1 MQIMYENDEKL
12 KSIIHNARILNLNA
26 NEIKVLYCI
35 NNAGEISQRDIERQ
49 ADLRQPEVS
58 LAIKHLS
65 SMEML
70 KCDSIQNP
78 VKGRPQKCYTMKKPM
93 KDYFSAIKKQKENEW
108 MMVKLA
114 LDDMALQFA
123 D

>member
-1 MQIMYENDEKL
+1 MHEDDEKL
-12 KSIIHNARILNLNA
+12 KSVIHNAKILNLNV

-35 NNAGEISQRDIERQ
+35 HKAGEITQRDIERR

-58 LAIKHLS
+58 LAIKQLS

-70 KCDSIQNP
+70 KCESTP
-78 VKGRPQKCYTMKKPM
+78 SLVKGRPQNSYTMKKTM
-93 KDYFSAIKKQKENEW
+93 QDYFSAIKKQKENEW

-114 LDDMALQFA
+114 LDDMAQQFA

>member
-1 MQIMYENDEKL
+1 MFDDDEKY
-12 KSIIHNARILNLNA
+12 KSLIYNAKILNLNV

-35 NNAGEISQRDIERQ
+35 HKSGTITQRDIERN

-65 SMEML
+65 SMGML
-70 KCDSIQNP
+70 EYDNIQNP
-78 VKGRPQKCYTMKKPM
+78 DKGRLMNYYKLKKPM
-93 KDYFSAIKKQKENEW
+93 KDYFFEIKKQKENEW
-108 MMVKLA
+108 LMEKLA
-114 LDDMALQFA
+114 LDDMSQQFA

>member
-1 MQIMYENDEKL
+1 MYEDDEKIN
-12 KSIIHNARILNLNA
+12 SIIHNAKILNLNV

-35 NNAGEISQRDIERQ
+35 HKAGEITQRDIERQ

-58 LAIKHLS
+58 LAIKQLS

-70 KCDSIQNP
+70 ICDTIQNP

-93 KDYFSAIKKQKENEW
+93 KDYFSTLKKQKENEW

-114 LDDMALQFA
+114 LDDMAQQFA
-123 D
+123 E

>member
-1 MQIMYENDEKL
+1 MYEEDEKL
-12 KSIIHNARILNLNA
+12 KSIIHNAKILNLNV

-35 NNAGEISQRDIERQ
+35 HKAGVITQRDIERQ
-49 ADLRQPEVS
+49 ADMRQPEVS
-58 LAIKHLS
+58 LAISHLS

-70 KCDSIQNP
+70 VNETIQNP
-78 VKGRPQKCYTMKKPM
+78 VKGRPINSYNLKRPIHE
-93 KDYFSAIKKQKENEW
+93 YFSSIKKQKENEW

-114 LDDMALQFA
+114 LDDMSQQFA

>member
-1 MQIMYENDEKL
+1 MYEDDEKL
-12 KSIIHNARILNLNA
+12 KSLIHNAKILNLNV

-35 NNAGEISQRDIERQ
+35 HKAGEITQRDIERK

-58 LAIKHLS
+58 LAIRHLS

-70 KCDSIQNP
+70 NCTSVQNP
-78 VKGRPQKCYTMKKPM
+78 VKGRPHNCYTLKKPI
-93 KDYFSAIKKQKENEW
+93 KGYFSAIKKQKENEW
-108 MMVKLA
+108 MVMKLA
-114 LDDMALQFA
+114 LDDISQQFA